1 MTATGDITVLQRICR
16 GAEMGEATIT
26 RLLPRTRS
34 AAFRRTLN
42 EQLRDYRSIL
52 TRARRLAREEQTKI
66 RGLSPAMRHCA
77 AAMIRTKPAID
88 PSASHMAAMMMQGSN
103 MGIIDITRR
112 LNHMPQT
119 SPSVRKLANNLLK
132 IERQNLEN
140 MKRYL

>member
-1 MTATGDITVLQRICR
+1 MNASGDIHVLQRVCR

-26 RLLPRTRS
+26 RLLPHARS
-34 AAFRRTLN
+34 AAFRRALS
-42 EQLRDYRSIL
+42 EQLHDYRGIL
-52 TRARRLAREEQTKI
+52 TRARRIAREEQAKI

-77 AAMIRTKPAID
+77 AAMIRTKTAID
-88 PSASHMAAMMMQGSN
+88 PSSSHMAAMMMQGSN

-119 SPSVRKLANNLLK
+119 SPQIRKLANDLLK